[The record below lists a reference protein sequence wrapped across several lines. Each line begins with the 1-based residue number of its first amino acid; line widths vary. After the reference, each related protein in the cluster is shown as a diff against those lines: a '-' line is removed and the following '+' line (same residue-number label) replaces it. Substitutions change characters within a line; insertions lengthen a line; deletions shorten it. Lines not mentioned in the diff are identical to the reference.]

1 MPARIRKICGCIA
14 QNITNKQTSKQANKK
29 NKQTYITLHY
39 IALHYITLHY
49 TTLHYIYITYI
60 HTIFSHIIFLCHTR
74 SFTYNFVPHN
84 CFNFSILHYLLCL
97 SFLPRHPVP
106 LQHLLLMVH
115 THTAHTTYHRTTSS
129 HTGSL
134 LHTPILDHLFSLS
147 CISHAIFTFLLLLVG
162 RSWHVGLSG
171 PLISFFNLKLGK
183 RSRQICS
190 PLHKPKPG
198 NLGTNIHGRRSAW
211 ET

>member
-1 MPARIRKICGCIA
+1 MGRVFHLPTLETMSSLTATGPGRKARPGRPANSFMEEGESTSLYTLLALHCIA
-14 QNITNKQTSKQANKK
+14 LHYIRYIRTYIHALH
-29 NKQTYITLHY
+29 YITLHY
-39 IALHYITLHY
+39 IALHCITLHY

-115 THTAHTTYHRTTSS
+115 THTPHTQLITAQLP
-129 HTGSL
+129 HTRVPCCTRQSL
-134 LHTPILDHLFSLS
+134 T
-147 CISHAIFTFLLLLVG
+147 
-162 RSWHVGLSG
+162 
-171 PLISFFNLKLGK
+171 ISFLFPAFPMPSLPFFCCLLEEVGMWGY
-183 RSRQICS
+183 
-190 PLHKPKPG
+190 PVL
-198 NLGTNIHGRRSAW
+198 
-211 ET
+211 